1 MVDAALARDALRR
14 CVLFGRVDD
23 AGLDACVASLRSRR
37 FRRDETVFHQGDP
50 GGGLHVIVD
59 GRVKIVLPS
68 PDVAEPAILT
78 TLGPGA
84 FFGELALL
92 DGEAHSASAIA
103 VDSTETLV
111 LGREAFDRLLDE
123 QPALRRALLAA
134 LAGELRRLTGHV
146 EGLHFL
152 DLAGRLARR
161 IADLVDTSRPLAG
174 DGAGGGRRV
183 AWPFTQAEL
192 AGMIG
197 GSRESVNRILN
208 DFTARGLLRIERD
221 ALVVPDP
228 GALAEAGR

>member
-1 MVDAALARDALRR
+1 MVDASVARDALRR

-23 AGLDACVASLRSRR
+23 DGLDACVASLRVRR

-50 GGGLHVIVD
+50 GGALHVVVD

-92 DGEAHSASAIA
+92 DGEPHSASAIA
-103 VDSTETLV
+103 VEPTETLV
-111 LGREAFDRLLDE
+111 LGRDAFDRLLDE

-134 LAGELRRLTGHV
+134 LAGELRRLTDHV

-152 DLAGRLARR
+152 DLGRRLARR
-161 IADLVDTSRPLAG
+161 LTDHVEGSPSPAG
-174 DGAGGGRRV
+174 TPSDGERRV
-183 AWPFTQAEL
+183 AWPFTQSEL

-197 GSRESVNRILN
+197 GSRESVNRLLN
-208 DFTARGLLRIERD
+208 EFTTRGLLRIERD
-221 ALVVPDP
+221 TLVVPDP
-228 GALAEAGR
+228 RALAEAAR